1 MRSLIFTVLLLAL
14 AVECSAKVLGHSS
27 NMERLLV
34 SKRSWRTAAR
44 PYKAPAPVEARATP
58 TVQAARVGGF
68 LMATDKTNGLGA
80 GGLAV
85 GNPVSNGEGV
95 GAHAGEA

>member
-34 SKRSWRTAAR
+34 SKRSSRTVSR
-44 PYKAPAPVEARATP
+44 TSPAPAPATQK
-58 TVQAARVGGF
+58 VQAPRVGGF
-68 LMATDKTNGLGA
+68 LMVTDKTNGLGA

-85 GNPVSNGEGV
+85 GRTGSSNEGV